1 MMLEQHDFSLPLPI
15 YSASTKFSID
25 GDIGTAEFACDLSV
39 CKGACCTMPGGLGAP
54 ILTEEIPIIEQLY
67 SVVEKYLPPQ
77 AIETIKEKGVWQ
89 RNDDGTYTITTIGHD
104 ECVFVHW
111 KGDIAYCS
119 IQTAFQNGEIHDY
132 PKPISCH
139 LFPIRIYPEADG
151 SYYVCYVEAEEC
163 SGGRKRGAAEHTV
176 LIDYLKTPLERA
188 IGEGRYEELKSQLR
202 KKDGRH
208 KP

>member
-1 MMLEQHDFSLPLPI
+1 LLSLPI
-15 YSASTKFSID
+15 YPTSTHFSID

-54 ILTEEIPIIEQLY
+54 ILPEEIEIIEQLY
-67 SVVEKYLPPQ
+67 PTVKKYLPPA
-77 AIETIKEKGVWQ
+77 AIETIKEKGLWQ
-89 RNDDGTYTITTIGHD
+89 RNDDGTFTISTIGHN

-111 KGDIAYCS
+111 DGDIAFCS
-119 IQTAFQNGEIHDY
+119 IQTAYNNNEITGY

-163 SGGRKRGAAEHTV
+163 EGGRKRGAAEHSV

-188 IGEGRYEELKSQLR
+188 LGEGRYEELKLQLR
-202 KKDGRH
+202 KNNVRNKS
-208 KP
+208 